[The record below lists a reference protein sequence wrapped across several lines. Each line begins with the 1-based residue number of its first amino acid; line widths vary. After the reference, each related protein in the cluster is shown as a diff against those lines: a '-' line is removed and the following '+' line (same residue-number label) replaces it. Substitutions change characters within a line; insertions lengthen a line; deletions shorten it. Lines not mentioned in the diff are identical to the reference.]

1 MFICLLSGTMRAYPY
16 GREMRSVSKAE
27 KSQKSYPPPAPLYKM
42 FYSLLWRAV
51 FFPPY
56 SDFSNSIQ
64 VIRFWE
70 AALQTNLEICHKDV
84 NYSHIHIFHWLY
96 IFDVVKSFL
105 NFLITFLSQISSPWS
120 LFSCTCKSS
129 VVLLFSVE
137 SFHSDMFIK
146 HMKSFAENSLW
157 NWFYI

>member
-1 MFICLLSGTMRAYPY
+1 MPSFWHHEGLSIW
-16 GREMRSVSKAE
+16 E
-27 KSQKSYPPPAPLYKM
+27 KNEKCIQGWETTKELPPPFYKM

-96 IFDVVKSFL
+96 FFDVVKSFL
-105 NFLITFLSQISSPWS
+105 NFLVTFLSQISSPWS